1 MKQNLSLLMAE
12 DNEINRKLADL
23 LFKRIQLNL
32 DFAVNGEEAVEAVSS
47 KHYDLVFMDIEMPVL
62 GGIQATQKINETL
75 ADTAPPI
82 VALTAHTMQG
92 DRERFLEAG
101 MTDYLTK
108 PINVDELQRI
118 LEKYGND

>member
-32 DFAVNGEEAVEAVSS
+32 DFAVNGEEAVEAVGS

-75 ADTAPPI
+75 ANNAPPI

-92 DRERFLEAG
+92 DRERFLDAG

-108 PINVDELQRI
+108 PINVDELKRI

>member
-1 MKQNLSLLMAE
+1 MKQSLSLLMAE

-62 GGIQATQKINETL
+62 SGIEATQQINETL
-75 ADTAPPI
+75 ADKAPPI

-92 DRERFLEAG
+92 DRERFLDAG

-108 PINVDELQRI
+108 PINVDELKRI
-118 LEKYGND
+118 LEKYSND

>member
-1 MKQNLSLLMAE
+1 MKQSLSLLMAE

-62 GGIQATQKINETL
+62 GGIEATQQINETL
-75 ADTAPPI
+75 ADKAPPI

-92 DRERFLEAG
+92 DRERFLDAG

-108 PINVDELQRI
+108 PINVDELKRI
-118 LEKYGND
+118 LEKYSND